1 MAQPDQNTGFS
12 QDQLRIIEAA
22 LHTQSKILA
31 VQASAGGSAVRDK
44 LNDVKEVLARVGQLK
59 KPVRLKPCARIGMGW
74 LGMSSTAG

>member
-31 VQASAGGSAVRDK
+31 V
-44 LNDVKEVLARVGQLK
+44 
-59 KPVRLKPCARIGMGW
+59 
-74 LGMSSTAG
+74 